1 MREQNGLPRS
11 TSNDPSEVLKMLPLL
26 RCVFCNEYKTHI
38 EFDMDL
44 HLYEMHKKELLK
56 SLPVGRGYNM
66 DSRIEY
72 VLNLMKANA
81 VQRQQKSP
89 GYQLKIELH
98 REIEICQKYNP
109 IRKV

>member
-1 MREQNGLPRS
+1 MFIAMCEILFYRYNERTKQSAENYIKWSRWS
-11 TSNDPSEVLKMLPLL
+11 IENVTITKMCVLY
-26 RCVFCNEYKTHI
+26 EYKTHI

-72 VLNLMKANA
+72 VLNLIKDNA
-81 VQRQQKSP
+81 AIQRQQKSP
-89 GYQLKIELH
+89 
-98 REIEICQKYNP
+98 
-109 IRKV
+109 VVSA